1 MEGLAL
7 VQNLPPPQ
15 FLPVQRLWLLLL
27 QHAQMLIQLLLLGHY
42 KNKII
47 NIIKV
52 SMSIKMFVSPIH
64 LHFLFFDFIFFCL
77 WILVLLEQ
85 VFSCFSLSFLK
96 HKFNKS
102 SHNILS
108 KITVILYF
116 LDSKRI

>member
-42 KNKII
+42 KNKMI
-47 NIIKV
+47 NSMIV
-52 SMSIKMFVSPIH
+52 SISTQILASTIH

-96 HKFNKS
+96 QKFNKS

-108 KITVILYF
+108 EMCYCNFIF
-116 LDSKRI
+116 GR

>member
-42 KNKII
+42 KNKTI
-47 NIIKV
+47 NSMIV
-52 SMSIKMFVSPIH
+52 SISTKILASTIH

-96 HKFNKS
+96 QKFNKS

-108 KITVILYF
+108 EMCYF
-116 LDSKRI
+116 IFRR